1 MTIKLVFIADHHY
14 LTIFLLSLVNE
25 CILTKALKE
34 SIIEITIIKVLLVGA
49 PAVGK
54 TSFLHFLLNWDPP
67 KQYTSTGI
75 VDSPV
80 RAIERVSRAAG
91 YQNGKVWYSVD
102 RSHLNAM
109 ISEALPNLIKSNQ
122 HSNKTSCNSDSEITS
137 LPSECDGLITSES
150 GASSVNSV
158 LHLKSDLEPDISIIP
173 QDFLDSIDT
182 QNTSDEL
189 YTATWI
195 HALDSG
201 GQPQFVDVC
210 RAFVR
215 YNCVNIIVI
224 KLTKSLDD
232 TPSFQY
238 AINGTVLSEPC
249 SLQMTNIQII
259 ISLFRSLSS
268 GKYSTHE
275 GKEVSPLFC
284 IVGTCLD
291 KTNDIKVKLGVR
303 KIEPLCEKNIRL
315 LEALN
320 EFRDYLIFYDDC
332 NEELIFP
339 VNNLLKKDREKV
351 SADIR
356 QRLTSRDVGIPVPI
370 PMRWYIFEMYILR
383 EAAKQSHGLVSLT
396 FCLQVGANMC
406 MNEAAVKSCLEHLNS
421 FNLIIYFSNV
431 LNNVIFTNPQF
442 LIDMVSK
449 LISVSF
455 VRNDRIARR
464 LYHGLHAN
472 QYRSLR
478 QDGLFDETLLDQINL
493 PFHET
498 LFTKEHFLQLLQH
511 LLLISPVQHQSLC
524 QSRETTQYFMPLVL
538 PSVSVSYDVKCSHMK
553 TCQPIIILFKKEIV
567 PQV

>member
-1 MTIKLVFIADHHY
+1 MLLKY
-14 LTIFLLSLVNE
+14 FLLSLVNE

-34 SIIEITIIKVLLVGA
+34 SVIEITIIKVLLVGA

-75 VDSPV
+75 IDSPV

-102 RSHLNAM
+102 RRHLNAM
-109 ISEALPNLIKSNQ
+109 ISEAIPNLVKCKQ
-122 HSNKTSCNSDSEITS
+122 HSSKISCNSESEMAS
-137 LPSECDGLITSES
+137 LPSECNVLVTSES
-150 GASSVNSV
+150 SRSSINND

-173 QDFLDSIDT
+173 KDFLDSIDT

-201 GQPQFVDVC
+201 GQPQFMDVC

-215 YNCVNIIVI
+215 YNCVNIIVM
-224 KLTKSLDD
+224 KLTESLDD

-238 AINGTVLSEPC
+238 VINGTVLSEPC

-259 ISLFRSLSS
+259 VSLVRSLSS
-268 GKYSTHE
+268 GKYSTCE

-291 KTNDIKVKLGVR
+291 KTNDVKAKLGVR
-303 KIEPLCEKNIRL
+303 KIELLCQKNAQL

-320 EFRDYLIFYDDC
+320 EFRECLIFYDDC
-332 NEELIFP
+332 NEELVFP

-356 QRLTSRDVGIPVPI
+356 QRLTCRDMGIPVQI
-370 PMRWYIFEMYILR
+370 PMRWYIFEMYILW
-383 EAAKQSHGLVSLT
+383 EATKQSHGLVSLT
-396 FCLQVGANMC
+396 FCFQIGAKMC

-431 LNNVIFTNPQF
+431 LNHVIFTNPQY

-455 VRNDRIARR
+455 VRDDRIARR
-464 LYHGLHAN
+464 LYQGLHAN

-478 QDGLFDETLLDQINL
+478 QDGLFDKSLLDQINL
-493 PFHET
+493 PFHES
-498 LFTKEHFLQLLQH
+498 LFTKEHLLQLLQR
-511 LLLISPVQHQSLC
+511 LLLISPVQHQGLC
-524 QSRETTQYFMPLVL
+524 QSRESTQYFMPLVL
-538 PSVSVSYDVKCSHMK
+538 PSVSVSDDVKCNHMK

>member
-1 MTIKLVFIADHHY
+1 M
-14 LTIFLLSLVNE
+14 NE

-34 SIIEITIIKVLLVGA
+34 SVIEITIIKVLLVGA

-75 VDSPV
+75 VGSPV

-91 YQNGKVWYSVD
+91 YQNGKVWYNVD
-102 RSHLNAM
+102 RQHLNAM
-109 ISEALPNLIKSNQ
+109 ISEAMPNLIKSKE
-122 HSNKTSCNSDSEITS
+122 HSNKMSCNSESEIAS
-137 LPSECDGLITSES
+137 LPSEFNILVTSEGS
-150 GASSVNSV
+150 ESNANSV
-158 LHLKSDLEPDISIIP
+158 LCLKSDLEPDISIIP
-173 QDFLDSIDT
+173 KDFMDSIDT

-215 YNCVNIIVI
+215 YNCVNIIVM
-224 KLTKSLDD
+224 KLTESLDD
-232 TPSFQY
+232 TPSFHY
-238 AINGTVLSEPC
+238 AIDGTVLSEPC

-259 ISLFRSLSS
+259 VSLVRSLSC
-268 GKYSTHE
+268 GTYSTCE
-275 GKEVSPLFC
+275 GKEISPLFC

-291 KTNDIKVKLGVR
+291 KTNDVKAKLGVR
-303 KIEPLCEKNIRL
+303 KIESLCQKNARL

-320 EFRDYLIFYDDC
+320 EFRECLIFYDNC

-351 SADIR
+351 SASIR
-356 QRLTSRDVGIPVPI
+356 QSLTRRDMGIPVQI
-370 PMRWYIFEMYILR
+370 PMRWYIFEMRVLQ
-383 EAAKQSHGLVSLT
+383 EATKQSYGLVSLT
-396 FCLQVGANMC
+396 FCLQVGAKMC

-421 FNLIIYFSNV
+421 FNLIIYFSKV
-431 LNNVIFTNPQF
+431 LNHIIFTNPQY

-455 VRNDRIARR
+455 VRNERIARR
-464 LYHGLHAN
+464 LYQGLHAN

-478 QDGLFDETLLDQINL
+478 QDGLFDDTLLDQINL
-493 PFHET
+493 PFHEN
-498 LFTKEHFLQLLQH
+498 LFTKEHFLQLLQN

-524 QSRETTQYFMPLVL
+524 QSRKSTQYFMPLVL
-538 PSVSVSYDVKCSHMK
+538 PFVSVSDDVKCNHVK